1 MAMLGTF
8 QFLQGLR
15 MPTRKR
21 QASKRKV
28 QEPVK
33 EAVETKKEKLD
44 ELVVSNDKEIAR
56 VLTLGQGDVG
66 QLGLG
71 EDVLERKKPALVKS
85 LEGLNIV
92 QVECGGMHTVALTD
106 DGKVYTWGCNDEGGL
121 GRVTSSTDGDEF
133 TAGLVKEMER
143 VNVVMVCA
151 GDSHTM
157 ALSDNGIVYG
167 WGTYRDGSGQ
177 VGLQADGSKHEP
189 IVILALQNDPVIKI
203 ASGNDHT
210 AALTKSGNIYTWGC
224 AEQGQLGR
232 IMGCFASRGG
242 RRGLQYILN
251 PKQVRDRRRGLKFKD
266 VFCGS
271 YSTFALAQDG
281 AVFAWGLN
289 NYGQLG
295 TGDVETQ
302 YGPVKIESLTSLL
315 SDECVRIASG
325 QHHTIV
331 LDAAGKV
338 YAMGRAEYG
347 RLGLGEDAKE
357 TSLPVLVTALES
369 NPIQQIACG
378 EAVSFAVSR
387 NGDLYSWGFGSC
399 LQLGTAE
406 DEDEFLPT
414 KMEGKNLQ
422 SELHEVLGISA
433 GGQHTV
439 LLVKDRIKSDSLK

>member
-1 MAMLGTF
+1 
-8 QFLQGLR
+8 
-15 MPTRKR
+15 MPARKR
-21 QASKRKV
+21 QPTKRKV
-28 QEPVK
+28 EETEK
-33 EAVETKKEKLD
+33 DAVDKKKEKLS
-44 ELVVSNDKEIAR
+44 EAAVSEDKETGR

-66 QLGLG
+66 QLGLS
-71 EDVLERKKPALVKS
+71 EDILERKKPALVK
-85 LEGLNIV
+85 GLDGMNIV

-121 GRVTSSTDGDEF
+121 GRVTSSSDGDEF
-133 TAGLVKEMER
+133 SAGIVKDMEN

-157 ALSDNGIVYG
+157 ALSDSGIVYG

-177 VGLQADGSKHEP
+177 VGLQADGAKHEP
-189 IVILALQNDPVIKI
+189 IVILALQNDPVVKI

-210 AALTKSGNIYTWGC
+210 AALTKNGNIFTWGC

-232 IMGCFASRGG
+232 IMGCFTSRGG

-251 PKQVRDRRRGLKFKD
+251 PKQVRDRRKGLKFKD
-266 VFCGS
+266 IFCGS
-271 YSTFALAQDG
+271 YSTFAVAQDG
-281 AVFAWGLN
+281 SVFAWGLN

-295 TGDVETQ
+295 TGDVETL
-302 YGPVKIESLTSLL
+302 YAPVKVDSLTSLC
-315 SDECVRIASG
+315 DKCVRIASG

-331 LDAAGKV
+331 LDEAGKV

-357 TSLPVLVTALES
+357 TSLPVKITALES
-369 NPIQQIACG
+369 NPIQDIACG
-378 EAVSFAVSR
+378 EAVSFAVSC

-399 LQLGTAE
+399 LQLGTGE

-414 KMEGKNLQ
+414 KLEGKNLQ
-422 SELHEVLGISA
+422 SELHKVLGISA
-433 GGQHTV
+433 GGQHTAI
-439 LLVKDRIKSDSLK
+439 LVRDRTKKSDERK

>member
-1 MAMLGTF
+1 
-8 QFLQGLR
+8 
-15 MPTRKR
+15 MPARKR
-21 QASKRKV
+21 QPTKRKV
-28 QEPVK
+28 EETEK
-33 EAVETKKEKLD
+33 DAVDKKKEKLS
-44 ELVVSNDKEIAR
+44 EAAVSEDKETGR

-71 EDVLERKKPALVKS
+71 EDILERKKPALVK
-85 LEGLNIV
+85 GLDGMNIV

-121 GRVTSSTDGDEF
+121 GRVTSSSDGDEF
-133 TAGLVKEMER
+133 SAGLVKDMEN

-157 ALSDNGIVYG
+157 ALSDSGIVYG

-177 VGLQADGSKHEP
+177 VGLQADGAKHEP
-189 IVILALQNDPVIKI
+189 IVILALQNDPVVKI

-210 AALTKSGNIYTWGC
+210 AALTKNGNIFTWGC

-232 IMGCFASRGG
+232 IMGCFTSRGG

-251 PKQVRDRRRGLKFKD
+251 PKQVRDRRKGLKFKD
-266 VFCGS
+266 IFCGS
-271 YSTFALAQDG
+271 YSTFAVAQDG
-281 AVFAWGLN
+281 SVFAWGLN

-295 TGDVETQ
+295 TGDVETL
-302 YGPVKIESLTSLL
+302 YAPVKVDSLTSLC
-315 SDECVRIASG
+315 DKCVRIASG

-331 LDAAGKV
+331 LDEAGKV

-357 TSLPVLVTALES
+357 TSLPVKITALES
-369 NPIQQIACG
+369 NPIQDIACG
-378 EAVSFAVSR
+378 EAVSFAVSC

-399 LQLGTAE
+399 LQLGTGE

-414 KMEGKNLQ
+414 KLEGKNLQ
-422 SELHEVLGISA
+422 SELHKVLGISA
-433 GGQHTV
+433 GGQHTAI
-439 LLVKDRIKSDSLK
+439 LVRDRTKKSDERK

>member
-1 MAMLGTF
+1 
-8 QFLQGLR
+8 
-15 MPTRKR
+15 MPARKR
-21 QASKRKV
+21 QPTKRKV
-28 QEPVK
+28 EETEK
-33 EAVETKKEKLD
+33 DAVDKKKEKLS
-44 ELVVSNDKEIAR
+44 EAAVSEDKETGR

-66 QLGLG
+66 QLGLS
-71 EDVLERKKPALVKS
+71 EDILERKKPALVK
-85 LEGLNIV
+85 GLDGMNIV

-121 GRVTSSTDGDEF
+121 GRVTSSSDGDEF
-133 TAGLVKEMER
+133 SAGLVKDMEN

-157 ALSDNGIVYG
+157 ALSDSGIVYG

-177 VGLQADGSKHEP
+177 VGLQADGAKHEP
-189 IVILALQNDPVIKI
+189 IVILALQNDPVVKI

-210 AALTKSGNIYTWGC
+210 AALTKNGNIFTWGC

-232 IMGCFASRGG
+232 IMGCFTSRGG

-251 PKQVRDRRRGLKFKD
+251 PKQVRDRRKGLKFKD
-266 VFCGS
+266 IFCGS
-271 YSTFALAQDG
+271 YSTFAVAQDG
-281 AVFAWGLN
+281 SVFAWGLN

-295 TGDVETQ
+295 TGDVETL
-302 YGPVKIESLTSLL
+302 YAPVKVDSLTSLC
-315 SDECVRIASG
+315 DKCVRIASG

-331 LDAAGKV
+331 LDEAGKV

-357 TSLPVLVTALES
+357 TSLPVKITALES
-369 NPIQQIACG
+369 NPIQDIACG
-378 EAVSFAVSR
+378 EAVSFAVSC

-399 LQLGTAE
+399 LQLGTGE

-414 KMEGKNLQ
+414 KLEGKNLQ
-422 SELHEVLGISA
+422 SELHKVLGISA
-433 GGQHTV
+433 GGQHTAI
-439 LLVKDRIKSDSLK
+439 LVRDRTKKSDERK

>member
-1 MAMLGTF
+1 
-8 QFLQGLR
+8 

-44 ELVVSNDKEIAR
+44 ELVVSNDKETAR

-106 DGKVYTWGCNDEGGL
+106 DGK
-121 GRVTSSTDGDEF
+121 
-133 TAGLVKEMER
+133 
-143 VNVVMVCA
+143 
-151 GDSHTM
+151 
-157 ALSDNGIVYG
+157 
-167 WGTYRDGSGQ
+167 DGSGQ

-315 SDECVRIASG
+315 SDECVCISSG

-369 NPIQQIACG
+369 NPIQEIACG

>member
-1 MAMLGTF
+1 
-8 QFLQGLR
+8 

-133 TAGLVKEMER
+133 IAGLVKEMEG

-315 SDECVRIASG
+315 SDKCVRIASG

-369 NPIQQIACG
+369 NPIQEIACG